1 MADRLEEAEEQYFDR
16 NDEHFSFS
24 HDTGDS
30 SSTSNAHQD
39 NDTVRGH
46 AGWAVKRARDV
57 IFKGQDKVPAKETVN
72 DDSPVIFSSKTAALA
87 VFSLLGEDTKQAN
100 GNYNFIIYEHV
111 NPFFIYL
118 HKLTELLLSPDNIL
132 REKENILKFCLDEM
146 STNKELRGR
155 WNEITPN
162 SDMVASVVV
171 LQRIVTFFLKSKQ
184 QIIRE
189 KEGLKPKKNSIAHRQ
204 QLSRNKKCSAV
215 SHTRTTVD
223 QSHTQTTVDQSHTQT
238 TVDQSHTQTTVDQ
251 SHIQTLRNN
260 LNSSSLHVF
269 LLHLQTLPFSEQE
282 NILTKFKGKE
292 LGKIL
297 KSLGQPAFFGKK
309 KEKQIQTLLD
319 TIKRGQ
325 ICINFPKE
333 LAK

>member
-1 MADRLEEAEEQYFDR
+1 
-16 NDEHFSFS
+16 
-24 HDTGDS
+24 
-30 SSTSNAHQD
+30 
-39 NDTVRGH
+39 
-46 AGWAVKRARDV
+46 
-57 IFKGQDKVPAKETVN
+57 
-72 DDSPVIFSSKTAALA
+72 
-87 VFSLLGEDTKQAN
+87 
-100 GNYNFIIYEHV
+100 
-111 NPFFIYL
+111 
-118 HKLTELLLSPDNIL
+118 
-132 REKENILKFCLDEM
+132 M

-238 TVDQSHTQTTVDQ
+238 TVDQSH
-251 SHIQTLRNN
+251 IQTLRNN
-260 LNSSSLHVF
+260 FNSSSLHVF

-333 LAK
+333 QFGGRICDSTVYVISISNCSHVGCTAT